1 MRFLILAALPVAAL
15 LAQAPSSAEQAQQN
29 TQASGQASPPAQ
41 AAKPAIPDAA
51 KLALSKKQ
59 LLSHLWDD
67 FWSRS
72 SGPHLTGVSDLRFAP
87 GVGPRIVVRRPG
99 QPCAVPLKNTLRDA
113 PAKPISDPLP
123 VTPGSPG
130 AVPLKEATLPAP
142 SCDDVKR

>member
-15 LAQAPSSAEQAQQN
+15 LAQAPPSAEQAQQN

-72 SGPHLTGVSDLRFAP
+72 SGPNLTSVSDLGFAP
-87 GVGPRIVVRRPG
+87 GAGPRIVVRRPG

-113 PAKPISDPLP
+113 PAKPVTDPLP
-123 VTPGSPG
+123 VTPGNPG

>member
-15 LAQAPSSAEQAQQN
+15 LAQAPPWAEQAQQS
-29 TQASGQASPPAQ
+29 TQASGEASPPAQ

-51 KLALSKKQ
+51 KLHLSKKQ

-72 SGPHLTGVSDLRFAP
+72 SGPHLTGVSDLGFAP
-87 GVGPRIVVRRPG
+87 GAGPRIVVRLPG
-99 QPCAVPLKNTLRDA
+99 RPCAVALKNTLRDA
-113 PAKPISDPLP
+113 PAKPVTDPLP